1 MAGESW
7 KTVTFNEGAPLDA
20 NDLNQLQYNLTD
32 VFIANTTLKNSLSVG
47 SSSDA
52 TQQTLL
58 MAAGTLGVI
67 AVTKD
72 VQKTVPLPI
81 DSKFGS
87 SIPRFIVSI
96 GSDIANKVQVSV
108 GVKSQDTTTP
118 QAVISSNTT
127 TNFVVNYI
135 AFLIK

>member
-72 VQKTVPLPI
+72 VQKIVPLPI

-108 GVKSQDTTTP
+108 GVKDQDKTP

>member
-32 VFIANTTLKNSLSVG
+32 VFIANKTLKNSLSIG
-47 SSSDA
+47 SSSEG
-52 TQQTLL
+52 TQQSLL

-81 DSKFGS
+81 DSKFGTG
-87 SIPRFIVSI
+87 IPKFIVSI
-96 GSDIANKVQVSV
+96 GSNIPNKVQVSV
-108 GVKSQDTTTP
+108 GVQSQDTTP

-127 TNFVVNYI
+127 MNFVVNYI

>member
-52 TQQTLL
+52 SGQTLL
-58 MAAGTLGVI
+58 MAAGSLPF
-67 AVTKD
+67 VT
-72 VQKTVPLPI
+72 VAANVAKTVPLPI
-81 DSKFGS
+81 DPKFGS
-87 SIPRFIVSI
+87 SKPRFIVSI
-96 GSDIANKVQVSV
+96 GSDIKDKTQVSI
-108 GVKSQDTTTP
+108 GVKEQDVNP
-118 QAVISSNTT
+118 QAVIVSTAPG
-127 TNFVVNYI
+127 NFVVNYI

>member
-32 VFIANTTLKNSLSVG
+32 VFIANTSLKNSLSIG
-47 SSSDA
+47 SSSEG
-52 TQQTLL
+52 TQQSLL

-87 SIPRFIVSI
+87 SVPKFIVSI
-96 GSDIANKVQVSV
+96 GSDIPNKVQVSV

-127 TNFVVNYI
+127 MNFVVNYI

>member
-32 VFIANTTLKNSLSVG
+32 VFIANTTLKNSLSIG
-47 SSSDA
+47 SSSEG
-52 TQQTLL
+52 TQQSLL

-108 GVKSQDTTTP
+108 GVKTQDTTP

>member
-32 VFIANTTLKNSLSVG
+32 VFTANTVLKNSLSIG
-47 SSSDA
+47 SSSEG
-52 TQQTLL
+52 TQQSLL

-87 SIPRFIVSI
+87 SIPRFMVSI

-108 GVKSQDTTTP
+108 GVKTQDTTP